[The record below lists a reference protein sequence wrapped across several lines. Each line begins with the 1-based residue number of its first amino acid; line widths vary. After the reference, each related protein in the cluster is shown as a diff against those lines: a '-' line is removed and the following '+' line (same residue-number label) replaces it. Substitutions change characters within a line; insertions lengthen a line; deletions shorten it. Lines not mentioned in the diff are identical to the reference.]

1 MAVDSEVLER
11 IRERLGVSTR
21 VGDERIEV
29 ATRDDDVVLLGAVA
43 TPEEATVA
51 GQLAEEYAT
60 SVVNELVVDRGLREW
75 IEEPQDTEPASPAGD
90 EVLIAST
97 DMLAGPDAAPTED
110 LAEALDENEPWT
122 PPDVPQL
129 APTATEQRG
138 GWAQEN
144 ALALSEWEAEGGASD
159 DLLDDEDRAARDG
172 VSAPDLS
179 PADLARAAEGGQLP
193 SLDPTAATPGG
204 GPEAEPEPFESG
216 TWADDMAE
224 QVPGTAKGPGAVG
237 EYETEGGALGG
248 TPALE
253 TGGIGAAAAPAD
265 RAVREEIE
273 EGQDRAGGDGSGV
286 AFASGLD
293 PRLERWCQPRAVRVS
308 SRKPR
313 RASRASIA
321 SSSGRA

>member
-1 MAVDSEVLER
+1 MAVEAGVLEQ
-11 IRERLGVSTR
+11 IRERLRVSTR

-43 TPEEATVA
+43 SPEEATVA

-60 SVVNELVVDRGLREW
+60 SVVNELQIDRGLREG
-75 IEEPQDTEPASPAGD
+75 IKEPQDTEPASPADD
-90 EVLIAST
+90 EVLIGST

-273 EGQDRAGGDGSGV
+273 EG
-286 AFASGLD
+286 
-293 PRLERWCQPRAVRVS
+293 
-308 SRKPR
+308 
-313 RASRASIA
+313 
-321 SSSGRA
+321 

>member
-1 MAVDSEVLER
+1 MAVDADVLEQ
-11 IRERLGVSTR
+11 IRERLRVSTR

-51 GQLAEEYAT
+51 GQLAEEYTT
-60 SVVNELVVDRGLREW
+60 SVVNELQVDRGLREG

-90 EVLIAST
+90 EVLIGST

-138 GWAQEN
+138 GWAREN
-144 ALALSEWEAEGGASD
+144 ALALSEWEGAGGDPD

-172 VSAPDLS
+172 ISAPDLAA
-179 PADLARAAEGGQLP
+179 ADLDRAAEGGQLP

-204 GPEAEPEPFESG
+204 DPEAEPEPFESG
-216 TWADDMAE
+216 SWADDMVE
-224 QVPGTAKGPGAVG
+224 QAPGTAKGPGAVG
-237 EYETEGGALGG
+237 EYETEGGELGG
-248 TPALE
+248 VPALE
-253 TGGIGAAAAPAD
+253 TGAIGADTAPAD
-265 RAVREEIE
+265 PARDASGGVQKIPGTDRGPAAPDDRAIREEIE
-273 EGQDRAGGDGSGV
+273 EG
-286 AFASGLD
+286 
-293 PRLERWCQPRAVRVS
+293 
-308 SRKPR
+308 
-313 RASRASIA
+313 
-321 SSSGRA
+321 

>member
-1 MAVDSEVLER
+1 MAVEAEVLEQ
-11 IRERLGVSTR
+11 IRERLRVSTR
-21 VGDERIEV
+21 VWDERIEV

-60 SVVNELVVDRGLREW
+60 SVVNELQVDRGLREG
-75 IEEPQDTEPASPAGD
+75 IEEPRDTEPASPAGD
-90 EVLIAST
+90 EVLMGST

-144 ALALSEWEAEGGASD
+144 AIALSEWEGAGGDPD

-172 VSAPDLS
+172 TSAPDLAA
-179 PADLARAAEGGQLP
+179 ADLDRAAEGGQLP

-204 GPEAEPEPFESG
+204 DPEAEPEPFESG
-216 TWADDMAE
+216 TWADDMVE

-237 EYETEGGALGG
+237 EYETEGGELGG
-248 TPALE
+248 TPATE
-253 TGGIGAAAAPAD
+253 TGAIGADTAPADPARDASGGVEKIAGTDRGPAAPDD

-273 EGQDRAGGDGSGV
+273 EG
-286 AFASGLD
+286 
-293 PRLERWCQPRAVRVS
+293 
-308 SRKPR
+308 
-313 RASRASIA
+313 
-321 SSSGRA
+321 